1 MSKQYE
7 QIVLQE
13 DILIADKHL
22 NRCSLVIKE
31 AQMSNE
37 IYIIL
42 ARMTVFKMT
51 YNNKCWLRC
60 GELEHSYHADR
71 DIKWATS
78 LEASV
83 MVPHKGKH
91 EPPTGPSNSHSPGLR
106 SRSKAYVHTKRRES
120 VFTEVLFIIAPN

>member
-1 MSKQYE
+1 
-7 QIVLQE
+7 
-13 DILIADKHL
+13 
-22 NRCSLVIKE
+22 
-31 AQMSNE
+31 MSNE

-71 DIKWATS
+71 DIKWGNIS

-91 EPPTGPSNSHSPGLR
+91 EPPTGPSNPLPGLHLR
-106 SRSKAYVHTKRRES
+106 EAKTYVHTKRRES
-120 VFTEVLFIIAPN
+120 VFTEVLFIIAPNWKQLHVPRPINEMNRPNVASAHTRTVQQ